1 MFAVLFLSSLFP
13 ALLFFVR
20 DLIFSFVVSFF
31 FKKIVASF
39 FVVRKNDLQRE
50 DLVDLDE
57 LLWHACI

>member
-31 FKKIVASF
+31 FLKIVASF